1 MHPYVHAQRTPDKLA
16 VVMAGGISVTYR
28 ELEDR
33 SNRVARMFRAQGLVP
48 GDRVAFL
55 LENHPR
61 FFELCWGAQ
70 RSGIIYVCISTKLI
84 AVDAAYII
92 QDSGAQLLVASY
104 AQREVARALANETPA
119 LRVRLMMDGT
129 EEGYAP
135 YESTLAAYPATRID
149 DETTGGDMLYSSGTT
164 GRCKGVFAS
173 PRDPLIEAPTLVTEL
188 CRRLYGFDGE
198 MRYLSPGPLY
208 HAAPLRF
215 SLSTQALG
223 GTAVI
228 MERFDAERYLELVP
242 AHRITH
248 TQLVPTMFSR
258 MLKLPPLVRER
269 YDISSL
275 RVAIHAAAPCP
286 MQIKQQ
292 MIDWWGPIIWE
303 YYSGTEANGFTSA
316 DSAEWLKHKGTVGR
330 ALVGQLR
337 ICDPAGALVPPGEP
351 GLIYFADGRPFRYH
365 NDPVKTAQA
374 HHPQHEGW
382 TTLGDIGYVDE
393 EGYLFLTDRQ
403 ANVIIAGGVNIY
415 PQEAENLLAPHPKV
429 LDAAVIGVPNED
441 YGAEVKA
448 VVQLM
453 NADEAGPALARELMD
468 FCRARLSAINCPRSV
483 DFVPELPRLP
493 NGKLLKRVLRDRY
506 WEGHG
511 NKLV

>member
-1 MHPYVHAQRTPDKLA
+1 
-16 VVMAGGISVTYR
+16 
-28 ELEDR
+28 
-33 SNRVARMFRAQGLVP
+33 
-48 GDRVAFL
+48 
-55 LENHPR
+55 
-61 FFELCWGAQ
+61 
-70 RSGIIYVCISTKLI
+70 
-84 AVDAAYII
+84 
-92 QDSGAQLLVASY
+92 LLVASY

-316 DSAEWLKHKGTVGR
+316 DSAEWLKHKVRSDGPWWGNYESAIRPVRWCRRGNRVSSISPTVGPSATTTTR
-330 ALVGQLR
+330 SRPRRHTIRNTRVGPR
-337 ICDPAGALVPPGEP
+337 WAISDMSTRKAIC
-351 GLIYFADGRPFRYH
+351 
-365 NDPVKTAQA
+365 
-374 HHPQHEGW
+374 
-382 TTLGDIGYVDE
+382 
-393 EGYLFLTDRQ
+393 
-403 ANVIIAGGVNIY
+403 
-415 PQEAENLLAPHPKV
+415 
-429 LDAAVIGVPNED
+429 
-441 YGAEVKA
+441 
-448 VVQLM
+448 
-453 NADEAGPALARELMD
+453 
-468 FCRARLSAINCPRSV
+468 S
-483 DFVPELPRLP
+483 
-493 NGKLLKRVLRDRY
+493 
-506 WEGHG
+506 
-511 NKLV
+511 